1 MREWSRA
8 PILVV
13 TADGAE
19 DRKIEALDEGAD
31 DYVTKPFSMPE
42 LLARLRVA
50 VRHSRALGPAVSA
63 GLYQAGDL
71 RIDLS
76 EHSVTQAGRP
86 VDLTPKEFAFLALLA
101 RQPGKVLTHRAI
113 LRHVWGPDAED
124 RTEYL
129 RTYANQLRKKL
140 RDGPGA
146 PKLVTEPAVGY
157 RLIEP
162 E

>member
-1 MREWSRA
+1 
-8 PILVV
+8 
-13 TADGAE
+13 
-19 DRKIEALDEGAD
+19 
-31 DYVTKPFSMPE
+31 
-42 LLARLRVA
+42 
-50 VRHSRALGPAVSA
+50 
-63 GLYQAGDL
+63 
-71 RIDLS
+71 
-76 EHSVTQAGRP
+76 
-86 VDLTPKEFAFLALLA
+86 
-101 RQPGKVLTHRAI
+101 
-113 LRHVWGPDAED
+113 VWGPDAED